1 MKLVIYRVFSFLLLP
16 IALIFTISVMLFLRA
31 AIANPAMLFPLF
43 LLSCISIYTF
53 ASLNFLIRG
62 IDGKKLLGK
71 SSKDWL
77 KVNAIASAV
86 FAALMIS
93 QCIVLLFHPEIL
105 QNIAAQAKENAGEEL
120 KMSPA
125 TLQNYLRGTSY
136 FFLMYASILLVHI
149 ILGFQYLKEYSY
161 LFRNEEK

>member
-1 MKLVIYRVFSFLLLP
+1 
-16 IALIFTISVMLFLRA
+16 LRA

-43 LLSCISIYTF
+43 LLACISIYTF

-62 IDGKKLLGK
+62 IDGKKFLGK

-93 QCIVLLFHPEIL
+93 QCIVLLFHPELL

-120 KMSPA
+120 KLSPA
-125 TLQNYLRGTSY
+125 AVQKYLRAVSY
-136 FFLMYASILLVHI
+136 FFLVYASVLMLHI
-149 ILGFQYLKEYSY
+149 ILGFQYIKQYGY
-161 LFRNEEK
+161 LFQNEKP